1 MAILNGTVYLLSV
14 GGTALPDQTEGSISI
29 NMETRDIT
37 TKDSSGYRELL
48 EGLRS
53 GSVSVS
59 GLVDDDASR
68 RRRRYVVHYAQHYV
82 RLWLWCSVST
92 MRQTT
97 TTTPATLS
105 ALRWRLAQ
113 ERKTTSRTARRLKS
127 LELSRRSSLNES
139 HAFREGV
146 YFTM

>member
-14 GGTALPDQTEGSISI
+14 AGTALPDQTEGSISI

-59 GLVDDDASR
+59 GLVDDNDAGG
-68 RRRRYVVHYAQHYV
+68 AGGT
-82 RLWLWCSVST
+82 LFT
-92 MRQTT
+92 
-97 TTTPATLS
+97 TLS
-105 ALRWRLAQ
+105 A
-113 ERKTTSRTARRLKS
+113 RTAVALIFGFDGATDDYNYECNAFCTS
-127 LELSRRSSLNES
+127 LEVSAGTEDNVTYSATFEITGSITQVV
-139 HAFREGV
+139 A
-146 YFTM
+146 